1 LTPDTI
7 APVTRA
13 GGRGGRDR
21 HAHTHHGHRRGRH
34 PIEGLRRDFDRR
46 DLAAAE
52 ITKGGFFYHF
62 PDKSALAKALIERY
76 IAVEDAMIDE
86 LETEARLLND
96 DPLGV
101 VLVGLELLARKLDD
115 MPNGHPGC
123 LVATAAYQER
133 LFEREVREMN
143 RIAVTRWRERFREHF
158 HRIQELYEPREPV
171 DLDALADMVLT
182 LVEGGIVLSRAF
194 GTPTITASQV
204 RLGKAF
210 IKLLFTP
217 VRH

>member
-1 LTPDTI
+1 MTATDTRTRIMDI
-7 APVTRA
+7 AEA
-13 GGRGGRDR
+13 AILSKG
-21 HAHTHHGHRRGRH
+21 
-34 PIEGLRRDFDRR
+34 FDGTSI
-46 DLAAAE
+46 DEIVAAAE

-86 LETEARLLND
+86 LETEAKLLND

-133 LFEREVREMN
+133 LFEREVRKMN
-143 RIAVTRWRERFREHF
+143 RVAVTRWRERFRGHF
-158 HRIQELYEPREPV
+158 NRIMELYEPREPV
-171 DLDALADMVLT
+171 DLDDLADLMLT

-194 GTPTITASQV
+194 GEPKITAAQV
-204 RLGKAF
+204 RLGRSY

-217 VRH
+217 IRH